1 MSVAGNVGTATD
13 TGVKLTIDIGYDDTK
28 LRQLV
33 AAEVA
38 RQIKD
43 APSGGARQ
51 PGQTLPGGAKPE
63 PGDTGYNVRGG
74 KGYSRGIGQYGYG
87 NEPRSAF
94 KEQEEPFR
102 TLPKSAGAQALDED
116 QTLPRDFSPITGEDT
131 YAQLRGFQ
139 QSKVNRQGGT
149 VYTPGGDAKTIK
161 RTHTISPAF
170 QPDQAPALATFAQ
183 QREME
188 KRQRDAERALAL
200 IERGNARMG
209 AAQQSSGARSLA

>member
-87 NEPRSAF
+87 NEPRPAF
-94 KEQEEPFR
+94 KEQEEPFQNPAKGR
-102 TLPKSAGAQALDED
+102 RRAATQDDD
-116 QTLPRDFSPITGEDT
+116 QT
-131 YAQLRGFQ
+131 A
-139 QSKVNRQGGT
+139 GT
-149 VYTPGGDAKTIK
+149 RLLARSSGDATY
-161 RTHTISPAF
+161 T
-170 QPDQAPALATFAQ
+170 
-183 QREME
+183 
-188 KRQRDAERALAL
+188 
-200 IERGNARMG
+200 
-209 AAQQSSGARSLA
+209 